1 MTPERLT
8 EIRAIVATQSHWPY
22 MHALALEL
30 IEGVDSAHRRIGS
43 LLLAATVRAPVA
55 ATYSNYINIS
65 VQVYCGACGW
75 LVLPGVPH
83 TCRKDTD

>member
-30 IEGVDSAHRRIGS
+30 IEGVDSAR
-43 LLLAATVRAPVA
+43 VAPIA
-55 ATYSNYINIS
+55 
-65 VQVYCGACGW
+65 
-75 LVLPGVPH
+75 
-83 TCRKDTD
+83 